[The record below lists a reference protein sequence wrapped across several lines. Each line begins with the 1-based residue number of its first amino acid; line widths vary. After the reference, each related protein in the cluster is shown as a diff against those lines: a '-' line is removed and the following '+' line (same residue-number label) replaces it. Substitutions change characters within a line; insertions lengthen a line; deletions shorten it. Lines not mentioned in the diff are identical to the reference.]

1 MMAAAQQIPPELVEQ
16 IMYVVMAAVGWFAK
30 WLQSKKKTDTL
41 KEENTRLR
49 QEVIRKR

>member
-1 MMAAAQQIPPELVEQ
+1 MSKQIPPELIEQ

-30 WLQSKKKTDTL
+30 WLQGKKKTDTL
-41 KEENTRLR
+41 KEENIRLR